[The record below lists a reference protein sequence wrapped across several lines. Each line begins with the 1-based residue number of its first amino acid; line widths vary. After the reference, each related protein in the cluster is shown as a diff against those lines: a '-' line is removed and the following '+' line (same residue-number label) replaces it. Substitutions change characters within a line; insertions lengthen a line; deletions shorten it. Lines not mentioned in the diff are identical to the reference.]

1 MKWFNDAITHRAR
14 VVLNTHATISR
25 LHLSWPARQ
34 LSNKRSVAWAAV
46 DVDIAIA

>member
-1 MKWFNDAITHRAR
+1 MKWLNDAITNRAR
-14 VVLNTHATISR
+14 VALNSHATISR